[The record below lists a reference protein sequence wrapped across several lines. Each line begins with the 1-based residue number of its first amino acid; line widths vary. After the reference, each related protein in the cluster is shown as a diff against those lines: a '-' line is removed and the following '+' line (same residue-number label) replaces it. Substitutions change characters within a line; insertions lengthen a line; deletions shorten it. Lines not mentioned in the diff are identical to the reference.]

1 MSDDAKISK
10 GVQMLNE
17 QGHRVEIHI
26 RLGRTSW
33 EIDGY
38 LPASS
43 EEIEHIA
50 DGVYSFDELL
60 ELCTKRMADVK
71 RKASGSAL

>member
-1 MSDDAKISK
+1 MSDDAKVSK

-17 QGHRVEIHI
+17 QGHRVEGCI
-26 RLGRTSW
+26 LFGRTSW

-50 DGVYSFDELL
+50 DGVYSFAELV
-60 ELCTKRMADVK
+60 ELCTKRMADEK
-71 RKASGSAL
+71 RKATGNS

>member
-10 GVQMLNE
+10 GVQMLNH
-17 QGHRVEIHI
+17 QGHRVEGCIL
-26 RLGRTSW
+26 LGKTSW

-38 LPASS
+38 LPVSS

-50 DGVYSFDELL
+50 DGVYSFAELV
-60 ELCTKRMADVK
+60 ELCTKRMADEK
-71 RKASGSAL
+71 REASGSK